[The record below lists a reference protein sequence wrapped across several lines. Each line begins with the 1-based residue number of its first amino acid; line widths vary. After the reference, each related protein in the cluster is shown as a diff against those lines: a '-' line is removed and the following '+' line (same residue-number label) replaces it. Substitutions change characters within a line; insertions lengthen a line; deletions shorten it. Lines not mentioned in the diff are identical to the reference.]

1 MCLVLRTQ
9 DTHIFSVHVRVCAL
23 VNVALGGAEYIFKQ
37 QSEDIWDGPH
47 FSFRV
52 KA

>member
-1 MCLVLRTQ
+1 MSGAVYAGY
-9 DTHIFSVHVRVCAL
+9 VHARVCAL
-23 VNVALGGAEYIFKQ
+23 ANMALGEAEYIFKQ

-47 FSFRV
+47 FSLRV